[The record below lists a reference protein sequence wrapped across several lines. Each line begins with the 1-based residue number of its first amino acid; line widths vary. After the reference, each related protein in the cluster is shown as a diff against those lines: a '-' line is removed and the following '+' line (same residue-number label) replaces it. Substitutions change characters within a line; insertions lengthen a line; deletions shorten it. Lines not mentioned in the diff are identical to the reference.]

1 MALDPNTVDVMHPG
15 TGEIIT
21 MPLAMAQQVGV
32 TPDMIVPRQAPDVQQ
47 TLMENP
53 SGPAPVTV
61 GNTTSA
67 PTSPPQAPPPPQG
80 TSRPGLSSPGVLAN
94 ANNAA
99 SGVLP
104 LLHVGAGQGTGSIG
118 DEIAAPDASAGGPAS
133 VTGGALQTAMPQVG
147 PPPGALP
154 VANSPDYAAG
164 SVTPLTP
171 KQVAASNKAYDMQ
184 QAAAQQASQ
193 KAAFAGGEAGVYNDH
208 AKAVAAGEAAGQKLA
223 DTQSDYHDAMGR
235 ALADRNAANDKI
247 AQQKADDDAKQLAA
261 INLKNTQ
268 IDSAITALGNQK
280 IDRTVDH
287 PIMAAVSAVIG
298 MFGQAATGSATNGA
312 LDMLVKQIQRKT
324 DAQMQDRQNA
334 IAQVGLQR
342 DQVAGLRQHLTDSN
356 ALWDGLAAANTQKAI
371 GIGDTLTAKLNSADA
386 QANWQVKKAEL
397 QDKLADYKSGAM
409 DKQNARDNADR
420 SFNEQ
425 VRASK
430 TSEGI
435 QYGHLALA
443 KKGLDET
450 IRQHDQERQDKLDEI
465 QLGYAKLNEKDKAAR
480 AKEVA
485 TSGVFDPTSGAAVL
499 TPDGQKIIDQ
509 ADKLEIAARK
519 MPPAQQAAAIAQAKN
534 LRDQAETVGG
544 FTIADKDIRKDV
556 IKKVGASQD
565 MINTIDDIK
574 ATLATDPSSID
585 RTTWAALETKYET
598 AKAAFIEAHGAKM
611 SSREMDAVHDMFGAS
626 PADMSTR
633 LGGRGKMLARLDA
646 LEQGA
651 IGGTTTELHANGY
664 KGAWTPRHVG
674 GDAPEVLSG
683 ATSVERGDDAQK
695 GWVGKQL
702 PDADLKFRSNEA
714 RQRQAENSGPI
725 TPTGLSPQDTS
736 VVQQLARKYDKANDS
751 DRDRIRSQLQ
761 AYASSSRPGLAQG
774 VVTLVNAENPAL
786 YKEIAASTPNAAR
799 IAGDGTAIQAANDRV
814 AQNQVLAS
822 TPLDNLTQ
830 AAAAGDLTS
839 RTELIRRAS
848 DRRNPDPQAQAA
860 LGQLLQAKR

>member
-32 TPDMIVPRQAPDVQQ
+32 TPDMIVPRAGDVQR
-47 TLMENP
+47 TITEDP
-53 SGPAPVTV
+53 GAP
-61 GNTTSA
+61 
-67 PTSPPQAPPPPQG
+67 PPQAPPPPPTQAPGPPPSQG
-80 TSRPGLSSPGVLAN
+80 GSAGIAGLQN
-94 ANNAA
+94 ANNSAK
-99 SGVLP
+99 STLG
-104 LLHVGAGQGTGSIG
+104 LLHLGAGDGTGMVG
-118 DEIAAPDASAGGPAS
+118 DEIAAPAAPDGTPQS
-133 VTGGALQTAMPQVG
+133 VTGGALQAAQPQSA
-147 PPPGALP
+147 PQMPGALP
-154 VANSPDYAAG
+154 VANSPDQVIGSAA
-164 SVTPLTP
+164 PLTP
-171 KQVAASNKAYDMQ
+171 KQVAASNKAYDTQ

-208 AKAVAAGEAAGQKLA
+208 AKAAVLGEEAGKQVA
-223 DTQSDYHDAMGR
+223 DTHSTYYDAMGK
-235 ALADRNAANDKI
+235 AYAERNAVNDKL
-247 AQQKADDDAKQLAA
+247 AQQKADDAAKQLAA

-268 IDSAITALGNQK
+268 IDTAITALGNQK

-287 PIMAAVSAVIG
+287 PIMAALSAVIG

-334 IAQVGLQR
+334 VAQVGLQR
-342 DQVAGLRQHLTDSN
+342 DQVAGLRQHLTDSS
-356 ALWDGLAAANTQKAI
+356 AMYDGLMAANTQKAI
-371 GIGDTLTAKLNSADA
+371 NIGDALMARSNSADA
-386 QANWQVKKAEL
+386 QANWQAKKGEI

-420 SFNEQ
+420 SFAEQ
-425 VRASK
+425 QKEHRDSIGV
-430 TSEGI
+430 
-435 QYGHLALA
+435 QYAGLAQQ
-443 KKGLDET
+443 KKSLDEQ
-450 IRQHDQERQDKLDEI
+450 IREHDLQRQDKLDEI
-465 QLGYAKLNEKDKAAR
+465 AQQDRRLGAKTNAER

-485 TSGVFDPTSGAAVL
+485 TTGVFDPTSGAAVL

-751 DRDRIRSQLQ
+751 DRDKIRSQLQ

-799 IAGDGTAIQAANDRV
+799 IAGDGSAIQAANDRV

-822 TPLDNLTQ
+822 TPIDNLLQ
-830 AAAAGDLTS
+830 AAAAGDDAS
-839 RTELIRRAS
+839 KTEIIRRAA
-848 DRRNPDPQAQAA
+848 NPAKPDPQARAA
-860 LGQLLQAKR
+860 LNQLIQAKR